1 VEKAYAAWRAF
12 QDRILAHAAA
22 LLLLGCT
29 LLALLEVVRRYVFG
43 FSYEWQQDAVTFFT
57 LSGVFLY
64 FSLAQ
69 RREAHLSVTVV
80 PELLA
85 VLGPRARRAADIIK
99 LVALVFSFLFLI
111 AVVWWGIPEVE
122 DAIKYESRTESLGF
136 PMWPFL
142 AALLL
147 GFAFMAVTMLF
158 QIYRGVQKLRG
169 RSVLEEPAEKQEAL
183 HGSVD

>member
-12 QDRILAHAAA
+12 QDKVLAHAAA

-29 LLALLEVVRRYVFG
+29 LLALVEVVRRYVFG

-64 FSLAQ
+64 FSIAQ
-69 RREAHLSVTVV
+69 RHDSHLSVTVV
-80 PELLA
+80 PAALA
-85 VLGPRARRAADIIK
+85 VLGPRGRRAADVVRLI
-99 LVALVFSFLFLI
+99 ALVFSLLFLL
-111 AVVWWGIPEVE
+111 AVVGWGIPEVE
-122 DAIKYESRTESLGF
+122 DSMRYETRTESLGF

-158 QIYRGVQKLRG
+158 QIYRMVQKLRG
-169 RSVLEEPAEKQEAL
+169 YEVLHESSEA
-183 HGSVD
+183 HGAADVKVD